1 MDCWAG
7 TPSGSWEA
15 SEANKCSP
23 LTISRI
29 VMPAAKSS
37 DELSASTGDAA
48 ISESATFGDVYLRR
62 REGEEEEGGPELG
75 GGSGGCLSR
84 GRGCRLYMKVV
95 LATRGLF
102 LGQAES
108 KSTALITCPPGKSN
122 TIRFCHKGGGG
133 GG

>member
-48 ISESATFGDVYLRR
+48 ISESATSGDVYLRR
-62 REGEEEEGGPELG
+62 REGGGQNSAG
-75 GGSGGCLSR
+75 VR
-84 GRGCRLYMKVV
+84 V
-95 LATRGLF
+95 A
-102 LGQAES
+102 A
-108 KSTALITCPPGKSN
+108 
-122 TIRFCHKGGGG
+122 
-133 GG
+133 